1 MLPSMILF
9 LYLFILMFKIIS
21 AVFSLFLSQK
31 PLTWIPQN
39 TLCALLEIGFSFSH
53 VRGKWPWQSSRLIV
67 RDLMQ
72 TCIVWS
78 GSDLSGFN
86 HDDHNYEEQHN
97 DDKAYTRRELLKT
110 DLF

>member
-1 MLPSMILF
+1 M
-9 LYLFILMFKIIS
+9 
-21 AVFSLFLSQK
+21 
-31 PLTWIPQN
+31 
-39 TLCALLEIGFSFSH
+39 
-53 VRGKWPWQSSRLIV
+53 V

-86 HDDHNYEEQHN
+86 DDDHNYEEQHN
-97 DDKAYTRRELLKT
+97 DDKDYTRRELPKT

>member
-1 MLPSMILF
+1 
-9 LYLFILMFKIIS
+9 
-21 AVFSLFLSQK
+21 
-31 PLTWIPQN
+31 
-39 TLCALLEIGFSFSH
+39 
-53 VRGKWPWQSSRLIV
+53 
-67 RDLMQ
+67 MQ

-97 DDKAYTRRELLKT
+97 DDKVYTRRELLKT